1 MLENKHEILI
11 HANKSFVGTGHNAE
25 LVTDDSGCDWILY
38 HGVSI
43 ENPHGR
49 VLLLDKVS
57 WLDGWP
63 YVEHSSPSIKSE
75 SPFLL
80 INETVLYYNI
90 VIVNGGQKYLCF

>member
-1 MLENKHEILI
+1 MWGPYVDKHGDKMLENKHEILI

-75 SPFLL
+75 SPFF
-80 INETVLYYNI
+80 
-90 VIVNGGQKYLCF
+90 VNK